1 MAEQAEV
8 QYTVRGVPGEVDKAL
23 RKKAVERG
31 QSLNQTILDELTAA
45 TAVRTKK
52 ADFSDLGPPWV
63 PDPLFDEIMASQRQI
78 DWDKWK

>member
-31 QSLNQTILDELTAA
+31 QSLNQTILDELMAA
-45 TAVRTKK
+45 TAVRPKR
-52 ADFSDLGPPWV
+52 ADFSDLVGVWV
-63 PDPLFDEIMASQRQI
+63 PDPLFDEIMAEQGQI
-78 DWDKWK
+78 EWDMWK